1 MLNEFGLE
9 GSPGRPV
16 LLRILHFPGQ
26 VASLWGSIQGIF
38 QFFFAPPCFWF
49 ALAWPVSWGFPLC
62 NSLPS
67 LEDRWSSETASFVF
81 LLTTCFLFL
90 QISIL
95 CYFGLLV
102 NYRIN
107 LLNKSNLLTVLSSWH
122 HGSSSLLSGIIKTL
136 GERGSF
142 VCFL

>member
-49 ALAWPVSWGFPLC
+49 ALAWPISWGFPLC

-67 LEDRWSSETASFVF
+67 LEDRWSSETASYFSVNHM
-81 LLTTCFLFL
+81 LF
-90 QISIL
+90 ISPDIFSVL
-95 CYFGLLV
+95 FCPISQL
-102 NYRIN
+102 
-107 LLNKSNLLTVLSSWH
+107 SNQ
-122 HGSSSLLSGIIKTL
+122 SLA
-136 GERGSF
+136 
-142 VCFL
+142 